1 MCRSR
6 RPSLISS
13 NKPQQVPWRQGKKR
27 PERVYW
33 PQNSLTDSGI
43 RPGGGLP
50 GAPNA
55 PRKPPPCRKVREG
68 NSWKI
73 HENTGCWRRSI
84 GWNYRSAS
92 PGRRRFC
99 LTCNP
104 KCYGGIGGEL
114 STEAG
119 EVAPL
124 AEYSVPG
131 TFDLIIL
138 ATKAQD
144 AIDVATSLVR
154 LLAPRGTLLPIQNG
168 GVPQMLASQLG
179 ERCMLGGLSNL
190 TATMLRPGIYEQTNA
205 GYLLI
210 GELGGGE
217 SDRSERVRQWLSR
230 AVNVKVTPN
239 LKGAVWS
246 KLLLNCSVT
255 TIGAIAGLTMRAYI
269 DRPEGRELFCRT
281 YDEALSV
288 SLASGVRREKMLV
301 DPIPP
306 GWNGRSI
313 SGEAYYLWLA
323 EILNGYGD
331 AKASMLQDFER
342 GRTTEIDFING
353 YVVDTARQFGVNTP
367 VNTAIVETVHAITRR
382 QSAPDPNHL
391 LQILQT
397 SVDGGE
403 ASVPFPL
410 SNKGETQ

>member
-1 MCRSR
+1 MKTLVVGAGALGGIIGARLLAGGASV
-6 RPSLISS
+6 SLATRNATAAEEIKAS
-13 NKPQQVPWRQGKKR
+13 GL
-27 PERVYW
+27 RV
-33 PQNSLTDSGI
+33 I
-43 RPGGGLP
+43 
-50 GAPNA
+50 
-55 PRKPPPCRKVREG
+55 
-68 NSWKI
+68 
-73 HENTGCWRRSI
+73 
-84 GWNYRSAS
+84 
-92 PGRRRFC
+92 
-99 LTCNP
+99 
-104 KCYGGIGGEL
+104 GIGGEL

-154 LLAPRGTLLPIQNG
+154 LIAPRGTLLPIQNG

-230 AVNVKVTPN
+230 GVNVKVTPN
-239 LKGAVWS
+239 LQGAVWS

-288 SLASGVRREKMLV
+288 ALASGVRPEKMLV

-313 SGEAYYLWLA
+313 SGEAYNLWLV

-353 YVVDTARQFGVNTP
+353 YVVDTARQFGVTTP
-367 VNTAIVETVHAITRR
+367 VNTAIVEMVHAITRG

-397 SVDGGE
+397 SVDRGE

-410 SNKGETQ
+410 SNKGEKQ